1 MIDEIKGILEDVKG
15 IPGFSKEL
23 SDSTDI
29 IEDVKLDSLEMINF
43 MLKIENELKVEI
55 DFEQLEFSYLKS
67 IRTFSEFLSKMKRLN

>member
-1 MIDEIKGILEDVKG
+1 MIDKIKGILEDVKG

-43 MLKIENELKVEI
+43 MLNIETELKVEI
-55 DFEQLEFSYLKS
+55 DFEQLEFSYFKS
-67 IRTFSEFLSKMKRLN
+67 IKTFSEFLSKMKRLK